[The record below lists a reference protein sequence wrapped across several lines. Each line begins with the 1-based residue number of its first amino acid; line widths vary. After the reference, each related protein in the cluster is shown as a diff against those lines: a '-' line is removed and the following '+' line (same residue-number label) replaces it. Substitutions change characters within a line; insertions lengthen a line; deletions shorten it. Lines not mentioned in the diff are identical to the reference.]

1 MKGKYI
7 TTQIIMACR
16 KKGQHSKKD
25 IYTQLKETIAER
37 EKLLQQW
44 ERIFMPKPE
53 RVQKDIHTQLAETI
67 AEYKKMK
74 EQLNNRV
81 NGWEQESRSIITD
94 KKAA

>member
-7 TTQIIMACR
+7 TIQIIMACR
-16 KKGQHSKKD
+16 KKERHSKKD

-37 EKLLQQW
+37 EKLLQKW

-53 RVQKDIHTQLAETI
+53 GVQKDIHTQLAETI
-67 AEYKKMK
+67 AEYKRMK
-74 EQLNNRV
+74 KQLNNKV
-81 NGWEQESRSIITD
+81 AGWEQESRSITN